1 MTGRKEGRT
10 MVGDGSSAGEAVRDE
25 ERGRLMEGAVRN
37 DEQKK
42 GGEDRETLYME
53 IESRSRNE
61 EFARVA
67 AAVFISRLDPTL
79 EEIDDVKTAVSE
91 AVTNAVIHGYGKQD
105 GIIYIQ
111 VIIEGQTVSVEV
123 RDKGAGIAD
132 VKKAM
137 EPMYT
142 TDTTGER
149 SGMGFS
155 FMEAFMDDVQVISA
169 PGQGTCV
176 TMKKRIGR

>member
-10 MVGDGSSAGEAVRDE
+10 MVGDGSSAGEVVRDE

-67 AAVFISRLDPTL
+67 GAVFKNPHEPNL
-79 EEIDDVKTAVSE
+79 EEKYDL
-91 AVTNAVIHGYGKQD
+91 
-105 GIIYIQ
+105 
-111 VIIEGQTVSVEV
+111 
-123 RDKGAGIAD
+123 
-132 VKKAM
+132 KKN
-137 EPMYT
+137 
-142 TDTTGER
+142 D
-149 SGMGFS
+149 
-155 FMEAFMDDVQVISA
+155 
-169 PGQGTCV
+169 
-176 TMKKRIGR
+176 